1 MMKRFG
7 MSRKQLR
14 NSLTQAFV
22 IVLLISNAHA
32 RNVQAAPSP
41 APEVTLSVN
50 EEFFNAFLD
59 SMFTNLKAPA
69 APLVIT
75 PADKDRS
82 AAESYG
88 CPSVITLQ
96 REEGGVR
103 TAAKLQQGRIS
114 APLAFAGSYNST
126 LLGCIEFR
134 GWANTSWVLEF
145 DRTRQTLL
153 ARVQVED
160 IHLTNV
166 PALASG
172 SLVKIVQS
180 AIDKSINPL
189 ELLKLDQLSA
199 RVPVPPANGTL
210 RLRAKAV
217 KPEIVPGAVQLHIV
231 YEFVADR

>member
-1 MMKRFG
+1 
-7 MSRKQLR
+7 MSTKQLR
-14 NSLTQAFV
+14 NTLAQALLV
-22 IVLLISNAHA
+22 VLLISI
-32 RNVQAAPSP
+32 VQGGRVQGAYSP
-41 APEVTLSVN
+41 APEVTITVN
-50 EEFFNAFLD
+50 EEFLNAFLD
-59 SMFTNLKAPA
+59 SMFTNLKAPS

-75 PADKDRS
+75 PSDKDRS

-88 CPSVITLQ
+88 CVSAITLQ
-96 REEGGVR
+96 KEEGGVR
-103 TAAKLQQGRIS
+103 TAVKLEQGKIS

-145 DRTRQTLL
+145 DRARQIVL

-166 PALASG
+166 PALANG

-180 AIDKSINPL
+180 AIDKRINPL

-199 RVPVPPANGTL
+199 RVPVPPAGGTL
-210 RLRAKAV
+210 RLRATDV
-217 KPEIVPGAVQLHIV
+217 RPEIVPGSLHV
-231 YEFVADR
+231 HVTYEFLPDR